1 MSTQNHA
8 IWIDWDLFIYCVRPD
23 FSLHQ
28 GWVQGCS
35 TRMKQN
41 GPCSSP
47 STLLTSWKIE
57 DKLQANYDSATGGDK
72 KTEETS
78 NGETD
83 SCGEVWAAS
92 HRSEPHP
99 THKDAAD
106 ALSESPSA
114 FKRVLVRW
122 RPKMREQIS
131 WMLWTILARRAS
143 VDVKVDWTYGA
154 VGGIY
159 TESDVDLELPCEGYH
174 TQNENP
180 VISSF
185 GSIHRSLLP
194 WSESEDKS
202 LS

>member
-72 KTEETS
+72 
-78 NGETD
+78 
-83 SCGEVWAAS
+83 
-92 HRSEPHP
+92 
-99 THKDAAD
+99 
-106 ALSESPSA
+106 
-114 FKRVLVRW
+114 KRVLVRW